1 MTETTD
7 SRSIPAETQPARTL
21 KGRHLQ
27 LMGMGAAIGA
37 GFFLSSGS
45 AIHEAGPGL
54 LLAYLLAGSVMYL
67 IMRALGELALA
78 YPSAGSFTTY
88 ATKFLGPLAGFIM
101 GWSYWLGA
109 LLVGI
114 AEITAVGILL
124 RPWFP
129 SIPQWVPALCA
140 VVLLYAVNIQ
150 TVRSFGETEYWMSM
164 IKVATL
170 FGVLICGV
178 AILLFRIG
186 DVGLQASIANLWTHG
201 GFLPNG
207 FSGVLAALPTVIFA
221 FGGVEVIGL
230 AAAETERPEHTLPR
244 AIRGIIYRIIFIYV
258 GSLAVFMMLY
268 PWNLFEP
275 AQSPFVLVLQHAGLS
290 AAAGVVTFVAMTA
303 LVSSCNCGLFASS
316 RMLRSLASAGQA
328 PLRLQSLSRQ
338 GIPHFSVSVSGMA
351 MLIGVGL
358 NYVMPER
365 LFGYLLTMVAWLIL
379 LVWANIMLTHLL
391 YRRAVS
397 RGQAKRVSFRMPGA
411 PYTSWLVLLAIGF
424 VAVMLTV
431 HESSVF
437 TLYIVLS
444 WFGLLTVAYLVNA
457 SWQSKRKGW
466 D

>member
-1 MTETTD
+1 LPEP
-7 SRSIPAETQPARTL
+7 SL
-21 KGRHLQ
+21 
-27 LMGMGAAIGA
+27 
-37 GFFLSSGS
+37 
-45 AIHEAGPGL
+45 
-54 LLAYLLAGSVMYL
+54 YL

-78 YPSAGSFTTY
+78 HPSAGSFTTY

-129 SIPQWVPALCA
+129 GIPQWVPALCA
-140 VVLLYAVNIQ
+140 VVLLYAINIQ
-150 TVRSFGETEYWMSM
+150 AVRSFGEAEYWMAM

-170 FGVLICGV
+170 LGVLLCGV

-186 DVGLQASIANLWTHG
+186 DVGRQASISNLWRYG

-207 FSGVLAALPTVIFA
+207 FSGVLAALPAVVFA

-230 AAAETERPEHTLPR
+230 AAAETERPEHTLPQ

-258 GSLAVFMMLY
+258 GSLAIVMMLY
-268 PWNLFEP
+268 PWNRFEP
-275 AQSPFVLVLQHAGLS
+275 TKSPFVLVLLHAGLS
-290 AAAGVVTFVAMTA
+290 AAAGVVTFVAITA
-303 LVSSCNCGLFASS
+303 VLSSCNCGLFGSS
-316 RMLRSLASAGQA
+316 RMLRSLACSGQA

-338 GIPHFSVSVSGMA
+338 GIPHFSVSVSGVA

-379 LVWANIMLTHLL
+379 LVWASITLTHLL

-424 VAVMLTV
+424 VAVMLTI
-431 HESSVF
+431 HESSVI

-444 WFGLLTVAYLVNA
+444 WFGLLIVAYLVKA
-457 SWQSKRKGW
+457 AW
-466 D
+466 